1 LKLIEGIGDRW
12 VGIRENFADEEWKNL
27 LSMPYAVSMAVMAA
41 APSFLGAWSETKAMI
56 TEPANLA
63 ASSGSGL
70 VGILSAEMQSKA
82 RDLIKEQQG
91 LIMHDQAGF
100 RSKTIEACKSVT
112 VALSKT
118 TPEEAIAYKKWVLA
132 IGQKVAEA
140 AKEHGVALSDPEKAV
155 LSEISAALGISA

>member
-1 LKLIEGIGDRW
+1 LKPNEGIGDRW
-12 VGIRENFADEEWKNL
+12 MGIRENFADEEWKNL

>member
-1 LKLIEGIGDRW
+1 
-12 VGIRENFADEEWKNL
+12 
-27 LSMPYAVSMAVMAA
+27 
-41 APSFLGAWSETKAMI
+41 
-56 TEPANLA
+56 
-63 ASSGSGL
+63 
-70 VGILSAEMQSKA
+70 
-82 RDLIKEQQG
+82 
-91 LIMHDQAGF
+91 MHDQAGF

-140 AKEHGVALSDPEKAV
+140 AKEQGVALSDPEKAV

>member
-1 LKLIEGIGDRW
+1 M
-12 VGIRENFADEEWKNL
+12 GIRENFADEEWKNL

-82 RDLIKEQQG
+82 RDLMREQQG
-91 LIMHDQAGF
+91 LMMHDQAGF

-112 VALSKT
+112 VALTKT

-140 AKEHGVALSDPEKAV
+140 AKEHGVALSEPEKAV
-155 LSEISAALGISA
+155 LTEISAALGISA